1 MESFFNF
8 LSYESLF
15 RSITIRIAVLLILYR
30 AAFISYTFLLLNFS
44 IVFVPL
50 IIIIII
56 FHIEYYFKVIKKD
69 RSLN

>member
-50 IIIIII
+50 IIIII

>member
-50 IIIIII
+50 IIII